1 MTIEMFTGRAEALK
15 ARLDAILV
23 GGATSIQVI
32 PTKEGGTYIII
43 FS

>member
-1 MTIEMFTGRAEALK
+1 MTIELFQGRAEALYN
-15 ARLDAILV
+15 RLEEIKT

-32 PTKEGGTYIII
+32 PTKEGGSYIII